1 MYLHVCMLVAD
12 ILGRDENEMRCCS
25 MVSFPFVREKLY
37 RGLQLQTA
45 SDGSLPNLI
54 YLHVLYA
61 ALSRGDGS

>member
-1 MYLHVCMLVAD
+1 MLVAD

-25 MVSFPFVREKLY
+25 IVSFPFVREKLY

-54 YLHVLYA
+54 YLVYA